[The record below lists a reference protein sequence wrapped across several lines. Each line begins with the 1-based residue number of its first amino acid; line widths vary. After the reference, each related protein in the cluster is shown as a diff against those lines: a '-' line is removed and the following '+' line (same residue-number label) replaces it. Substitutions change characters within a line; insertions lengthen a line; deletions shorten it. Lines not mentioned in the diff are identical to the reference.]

1 MDALRRLVLPFVFIS
16 SVVLVPAARGETVN
30 CTSIASL
37 PAVISQ
43 PGIYCLAGNLSTSQV
58 TGSAIEIQANSVVL
72 DLNGFKLAGRAAG
85 VGTSAFGIHA
95 VNRQNITIK
104 NADATNHNI
113 HPLPKVNNEWNESQ
127 PPGSADKTQSF
138 PRQEIMLPVKCNIHP
153 WMRAYINV
161 VSHPFF
167 AITGDDGSFTIK
179 GLPPGTYTVE
189 VVHEKYGN
197 QEVQVTVGAK
207 ESKTADFTI
216 KG

>member
-1 MDALRRLVLPFVFIS
+1 MYKPHVLALMT
-16 SVVLVPAARGETVN
+16 G
-30 CTSIASL
+30 
-37 PAVISQ
+37 Q
-43 PGIYCLAGNLSTSQV
+43 NL
-58 TGSAIEIQANSVVL
+58 
-72 DLNGFKLAGRAAG
+72 
-85 VGTSAFGIHA
+85 
-95 VNRQNITIK
+95 TIK

-113 HPLPKVNNEWNESQ
+113 HPLPKVNQEWNESQ
-127 PPGSADKTQSF
+127 PPGSADKIQSF

-167 AITGDDGSFTIK
+167 AVTGDDGSFTMK